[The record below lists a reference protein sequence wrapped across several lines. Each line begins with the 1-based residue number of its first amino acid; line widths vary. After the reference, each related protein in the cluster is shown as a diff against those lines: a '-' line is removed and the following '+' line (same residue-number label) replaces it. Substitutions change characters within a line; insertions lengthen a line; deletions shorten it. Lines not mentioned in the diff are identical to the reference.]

1 MLITIPP
8 QMAQVNPEFPGYFTD
23 VTVRDTRRVYSA
35 KANYGLLTE
44 VYQDPH
50 GRYKLYNGDKAVW
63 VTQKDLIRRRRTKN
77 TPAYYETKKIRTG
90 AGRPSAQAA

>member
-44 VYQDPH
+44 VYKDPH

-90 AGRPSAQAA
+90 SGRPSAQAA